1 MRIILELDSNH
12 FVGADA
18 EDLADRALFPEQTR
32 HAVEAVRQAFD
43 GAVYRVR
50 TGDGKSAPRLFYPKI
65 GDSLAPP
72 TYMDTSE
79 FIERAQEQMKP
90 GAFRGAVLSSY
101 WIDEEAARKV
111 IAERDRRFAEK
122 EAVTRARSEADD
134 RLRKSLQEDEY
145 RQMRERAE
153 LDRINY
159 QASADARRRDGKMQ
173 WLRDYRDA
181 RDAIKAKET
190 ETTMNTNEENI
201 PTTTFRGGQTLGGDI
216 TFSTASSD
224 AINEAFQFDA
234 QALIFHFC
242 APTPEEAGTIRLTV
256 APHAQR
262 DATLAA
268 LNGELTKQEYINVAA
283 VLGIDHGVALF
294 LSDWMPDVE
303 QAHDEAEGGS
313 R

>member
-32 HAVEAVRQAFD
+32 RAVEAVRQAFD

-101 WIDEEAARKV
+101 WIDEESARKV

-216 TFSTASSD
+216 
-224 AINEAFQFDA
+224 N
-234 QALIFHFC
+234 FC
-242 APTPEEAGTIRLTV
+242 APIPEEAGTIRLTV